1 MAAQVH
7 VLFLRIM
14 FQHTFLSDSQSGQK
28 LKMKVLPSLSL
39 SPNMF
44 DGKDNVVYNREWM
57 LLKTKPIDTWISQG
71 VLYLFVYPF
80 THMRNSLS
88 ADRLGKLKKPLFDN
102 MI

>member
-1 MAAQVH
+1 MWNGSSSACVVFKNYVSTHIFEWFSEWPKAENEGSS
-7 VLFLRIM
+7 I
-14 FQHTFLSDSQSGQK
+14 T
-28 LKMKVLPSLSL
+28 L

-80 THMRNSLS
+80 THTWENRSQQTV
-88 ADRLGKLKKPLFDN
+88 
-102 MI
+102 